1 MLFYWLLYL
10 NIPSLFI
17 VEFIVVPVLL
27 LLGRNLLAEILG
39 YLVLIFCITF
49 QWMFIGYLLK
59 LFFDKFKTEDLKISL
74 N

>member
-39 YLVLIFCITF
+39 
-49 QWMFIGYLLK
+49 
-59 LFFDKFKTEDLKISL
+59 
-74 N
+74 